1 MITHHDMCVGQ
12 HLSQNQYHKSSN
24 SFQQYLHN
32 FDCIQKC
39 FLYTHQFLSSDK
51 DYMNMSLKYS
61 VNQSH
66 KTQTMTSVIICVQSK
81 SMRTCTVIGTQCVT
95 TDLITSISVF

>member
-32 FDCIQKC
+32 FDCIQK
-39 FLYTHQFLSSDK
+39 FLLYIHQFLSSDK
-51 DYMNMSLKYS
+51 YYMNMSLNIFINMKYS
-61 VNQSH
+61 IDQSH

-81 SMRTCTVIGTQCVT
+81 SIRTCTVIGT
-95 TDLITSISVF
+95 